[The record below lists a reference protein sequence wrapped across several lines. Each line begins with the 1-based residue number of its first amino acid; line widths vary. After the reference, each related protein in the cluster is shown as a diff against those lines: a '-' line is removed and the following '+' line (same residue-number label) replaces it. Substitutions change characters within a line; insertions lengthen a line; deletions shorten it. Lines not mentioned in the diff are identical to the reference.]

1 MPLSEEQKA
10 ELMKPFQEKI
20 ELVDGFMEEIREKL
34 GADNATLVNDSLI
47 GLRGTLTEASTVYEE
62 TAVSNFE
69 TQERN
74 KKLADVNNDL
84 YIKNS
89 AALKNK
95 PTIAAEEIDEDD
107 ALETFVD
114 ELLEGK

>member
-1 MPLSEEQKA
+1 MPLSEEQKT

-47 GLRGTLTEASTVYEE
+47 GLRGTLAEASTVFEE
-62 TAVSNFE
+62 TATSNFE

-95 PTIAAEEIDEDD
+95 PVVVDEELDDEDALD
-107 ALETFVD
+107 AYVD
-114 ELLEGK
+114 EIVKGK

>member
-1 MPLSEEQKA
+1 MPLSDEQKA

-47 GLRGTLTEASTVYEE
+47 GMRGTLTEAASAYEE
-62 TAVSNFE
+62 TAVANFE

-95 PTIAAEEIDEDD
+95 PTVADTEIDDDD
-107 ALETFVD
+107 ALDTYVD
-114 ELLEGK
+114 ELVKGR

>member
-1 MPLSEEQKA
+1 MPLSDEQKA
-10 ELMKPFQEKI
+10 ELLKPFQEKI
-20 ELVDGFMEEIREKL
+20 ELVDGFMEEIRDKL

-47 GLRGTLTEASTVYEE
+47 GLRGTLTEAATVHEE
-62 TAVSNFE
+62 TAVKNFE

-84 YIKNS
+84 YIQHS

-95 PTIAAEEIDEDD
+95 PVAAAEELDDDD
-107 ALETFVD
+107 ALDAYVD
-114 ELLEGK
+114 EVIKR